1 MLPKFRSTTM
11 IAVVAVALIAL
22 VAFGGWVGI
31 SLAQPLSAEVPLQV
45 VQTPDG
51 QVLAFVPVT
60 IQGEGPFSFALDTG
74 ASQTLIDRQ
83 VVNQLDLPVVGQ
95 PQQVIGIAG
104 STDARTVRVED
115 WSIGDVPLPPSV
127 LADVNLPGSGRA
139 SELQGLLGS
148 DVLSSFG
155 TITIDY
161 ESERLILS
169 ARRSQVQSLAPQS
182 GLSLPADRPWLRS
195 PFKTPSVSPTQ

>member
-1 MLPKFRSTTM
+1 MLPRFRSTTM
-11 IAVVAVALIAL
+11 IAIAAVALIAL
-22 VAFGGWVGI
+22 IALGGLVGI
-31 SLAQPLSAEVPLQV
+31 NLTQPLAAEVPLQV

-83 VVNQLDLPVVGQ
+83 VVDQLDLPVVGQ
-95 PQQVIGIAG
+95 PQQVIGITG
-104 STDARTVRVED
+104 TTDARTVRVEE
-115 WSIGDVPLPPSV
+115 WSIGEVPLPPSV
-127 LADVNLPGSGRA
+127 LADVNLPGAGRA
-139 SELQGLLGS
+139 SQLQGLLGS

-161 ESERLILS
+161 EGQRLILS
-169 ARRSQVQSLAPQS
+169 ARRAQVQGLAPQPS
-182 GLSLPADRPWLRS
+182 SALPIDRPWLRS
-195 PFKTPSVSPTQ
+195 PFKTPTLGPAL